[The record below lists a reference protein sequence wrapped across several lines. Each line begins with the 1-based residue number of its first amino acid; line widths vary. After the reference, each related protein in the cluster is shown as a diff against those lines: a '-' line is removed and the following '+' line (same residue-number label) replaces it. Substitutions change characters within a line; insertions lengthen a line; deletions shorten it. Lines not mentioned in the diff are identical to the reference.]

1 MIITKDNL
9 DILNDKNIILGKK
22 ARYLL
27 ELYKISKGV
36 IFDIPDF
43 AIIPGNVLEE
53 YNRKHQ
59 LTPKN
64 TEQDAINFMRPNQ
77 KIVENY
83 NLFVSDNYSELST
96 AFDITYSNFN
106 PRIRTSI
113 CLDENHPDSFAGVNH
128 TIDCEEN
135 DKRKFLYYAIPQ
147 AIAGLYKPY
156 SNWYLSNKNLEKENR
171 YASLMFSKFVA
182 NTYAGIAHISSHHAD
197 VVLGLNNITKSR
209 NFSFNFT
216 SSCNDIHEH
225 KKLFNALKFIRNK
238 MNEKEVEVEFL
249 LKNDDSSQLNIMQIR
264 GVQNND
270 SLLMSRELDEFLCN
284 RQLINL
290 LNKPNTS
297 NELMKNLENIKN
309 PSDFVFIIN
318 HENRKNI
325 KFLDATSLI
334 IELNK
339 RYPNSPL
346 FIIASFNDQPPST
359 HLMTAIREEKLINFK
374 MLPETKSRL
383 LLRHDLKLPMMR
395 KLRENNERTI

>member
-64 TEQDAINFMRPNQ
+64 TEQDAINFMLPNQ

-238 MNEKEVEVEFL
+238 MNEKEIEVEFL

-264 GVQNND
+264 GVQNNN

-374 MLPETKSRL
+374 MLPETKARL
-383 LLRHDLKLPMMR
+383 LLRHNLKLPMMR
-395 KLRENNERTI
+395 KLRENNARTI